1 MRILLRAI
9 KTYKNKRLVN
19 MRLSPSLINDVPLVP
34 VVYAR
39 ILIRLASQLDMNTT
53 ILLSESG
60 IHDALMS
67 DPEGHVSINQL
78 LALFRTA
85 ERLSPVS
92 CLGARYGL
100 QLDLSAHGLLAY
112 SMISQQR
119 ANDLTRRVI
128 QFIRIRVPL
137 MEIEL
142 VPRGEGAVIRLHQRW
157 PLDDMETFL
166 TDCYLGSMCK
176 ISATLSKNAR
186 IQLQSSNE
194 ERISSLSEILGV
206 PVEGG
211 HSSDQLLVSQCHMN
225 EERRPDG
232 LGTSEADWNADHVV
246 ALIRHYIH
254 CHPGRYCTLEYAAE
268 KLGLTPRT
276 LTRYLAAA
284 GESFSQLR
292 NNARQKFALHYLQE
306 TDFSIAD
313 IAEKLGYSD
322 QASFTKAFRSWTGHS
337 PGRVRKEQ
345 RQPQRR
351 GTALPARLAS

>member
-1 MRILLRAI
+1 
-9 KTYKNKRLVN
+9 

-39 ILIRLASQLDMNTT
+39 ILIRLASQLGMNSAR
-53 ILLSESG
+53 LLSESG

-78 LALFRTA
+78 LSLFRIA
-85 ERLSPVS
+85 EQNSPVPR
-92 CLGARYGL
+92 LGARYGL

-112 SMISQQR
+112 SMIAQQR
-119 ANDLTRRVI
+119 ADDLTRRLI
-128 QFIRIRVPL
+128 QFLRIRVPL

-142 VPRGEGAVIRLHQRW
+142 VPLGEGAVIRLHQRW
-157 PLDDMETFL
+157 PLDEMENFL
-166 TDCYLGSMCK
+166 VDTYLGSMCR
-176 ISATLSKNAR
+176 ISATLSKSAL
-186 IQLQSSNE
+186 IQLQSTDSD
-194 ERISSLSEILGV
+194 RIRDLSELFGSA
-206 PVEGG
+206 VEGG
-211 HSSDQLLVSQCHMN
+211 HSCDQLVVRQCQMQGATST
-225 EERRPDG
+225 DG
-232 LGTSEADWNADHVV
+232 PGSNDAEWNADHIV

-268 KLGLTPRT
+268 KLDLTPRT
-276 LTRYLAAA
+276 LTRYLAAG

-292 NNARQKFALHYLQE
+292 NQARLKFAMHYLRD

-322 QASFTKAFRSWTGHS
+322 RASFTKAFRGWTGHS

-345 RQPQRR
+345 RQPEQRLSL
-351 GTALPARLAS
+351 TTRLA

>member
-1 MRILLRAI
+1 
-9 KTYKNKRLVN
+9 

-39 ILIRLASQLDMNTT
+39 ILTRLASQLGMNTSR
-53 ILLSESG
+53 LLSESG

-78 LALFRTA
+78 LALFRVA
-85 ERLSPVS
+85 EQNSPVP
-92 CLGARYGL
+92 CLGARYGM

-112 SMISQQR
+112 SMIAQQR
-119 ANDLTRRVI
+119 ADDLTRRLI
-128 QFIRIRVPL
+128 QFLRIRVPL

-142 VPRGEGAVIRLHQRW
+142 VPLGEGAVIRLHQRW
-157 PLDDMETFL
+157 PLDEMENFL
-166 TDCYLGSMCK
+166 VDTYLGSMCR
-176 ISATLSKNAR
+176 ISATLSKNAL
-186 IQLQSSNE
+186 IQLQSTDSD
-194 ERISSLSEILGV
+194 RIRDLSEIFGAA
-206 PVEGG
+206 VEGG
-211 HSSDQLLVSQCHMN
+211 HSSDQLVVRQCQMQGAQGA
-225 EERRPDG
+225 DG
-232 LGTSEADWNADHVV
+232 HGGSEAEWNADHVV

-254 CHPGRYCTLEYAAE
+254 CNPGRYCTLEYAAE

-276 LTRYLAAA
+276 LTRYLAAG

-292 NNARQKFALHYLQE
+292 NQARLKFAMHYLRD

-322 QASFTKAFRSWTGHS
+322 QASFTKAFRGWTGHS

-345 RQPQRR
+345 RQPEQRSPL
-351 GTALPARLAS
+351 TARLA